1 MGDFVICVRALELVQ
16 VLVLSNEPVEKR
28 AHSTHSHHVALML
41 VWQNSLAGMFS
52 ADRGRDLL
60 ALQQSLS
67 IPFPFRQ
74 GMSLGL
80 SL

>member
-1 MGDFVICVRALELVQ
+1 M
-16 VLVLSNEPVEKR
+16 LVLSNEPVEKR
-28 AHSTHSHHVALML
+28 AHSHRVALML
-41 VWQNSLAGMFS
+41 MWQNSLAGMFS